1 MSHCQACCRDSV
13 HRPTRES
20 AQPSTAA
27 MAVHAYTLV
36 RQLLM
41 YLVQRTKGGFAFAL
55 INTGDDENGLQY
67 HPPAVDEYMRSTR
80 QCALVFENVGSVP
93 FPPFPSHLPVPVPHP
108 PTRPPALACGM
119 RHAAGTTSCATRR
132 SGSSCCGHSSG
143 PRPRKWTCTRCTR
156 PCYRIYRSAATVCV
170 ACRMLSVRACTH
182 SSARMHASLGAYAL
196 GPWVRVVLDSARAQS
211 LALAKG
217 KAGLL
222 F

>member
-1 MSHCQACCRDSV
+1 MSRCQACCRDSV

-20 AQPSTAA
+20 TGS
-27 MAVHAYTLV
+27 AVHSGYGSACSLV

-80 QCALVFENVGSVP
+80 QCALVFENVGFVP
-93 FPPFPSHLPVPVPHP
+93 FPSFPSHLPVPSPTHP
-108 PTRPPALACGM
+108 PASFCMLP
-119 RHAAGTTSCATRR
+119 AGTTSCATRR

-143 PRPRKWTCTRCTR
+143 PRRRKWTCTRCTR
-156 PCYRIYRSAATVCV
+156 PCCHICRSAHCV
-170 ACRMLSVRACTH
+170 RCMLHVVGACMHALTCTQARL
-182 SSARMHASLGAYAL
+182 SARTGTRWA
-196 GPWVRVVLDSARAQS
+196 PWVRVVRDSARAQS
-211 LALAKG
+211 LALRQG
-217 KAGLL
+217 